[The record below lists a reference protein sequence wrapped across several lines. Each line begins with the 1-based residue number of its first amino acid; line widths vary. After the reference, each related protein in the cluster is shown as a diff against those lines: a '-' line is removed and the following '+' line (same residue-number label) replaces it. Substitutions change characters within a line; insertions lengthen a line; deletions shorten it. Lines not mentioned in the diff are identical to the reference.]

1 MGSGKL
7 WGDLGSTAFVTDK
20 NDATKATPSTRN
32 AKRRELRRKIDE
44 SSDDELD
51 FLSSG
56 SRSDDVDQLIPTKN
70 KPRSRKK
77 QFVKGGDVDH
87 RPDHLAKK
95 KLPDSKKVNV
105 VQEEGSS
112 STSRSKTFDTTKDTL
127 KQTTSYGIPATLR
140 GNENGQPPWPSDGL
154 LSDKDSLVDDTHLST
169 QVFSQRETQK
179 FPGLALSP
187 LRAGD
192 QASPDRDTPRGSTK
206 GLISY
211 RQSKPVHGKRLP
223 QSSGIHNRPPAT
235 SRRASRVQSS
245 DSSDSND
252 ATPRA
257 KHPKNHLRKF
267 PTLDPL
273 SISDPLIPELG
284 GGRDEAPYK
293 ADIIHVPS
301 QTHRSTFTDT
311 TTPGKNRKSL
321 YPFLSPLSSS
331 PHQPSQDSATAL
343 RGTNPRCTL
352 DVMADENADDECQEP
367 RLQPRPFPMA
377 LNQSKT
383 IHRTPRRNI
392 SFTKQT
398 YQVNDSSCTL
408 LSDSEA
414 FEDDSCQRHPY
425 MLVMQML
432 TIISQFLWK

>member
-7 WGDLGSTAFVTDK
+7 WDDLGSTPFVTDN
-20 NDATKATPSTRN
+20 NDATKATPTPN
-32 AKRRELRRKIDE
+32 AKRRELRKKIDE

-51 FLSSG
+51 FLSSD
-56 SRSDDVDQLIPTKN
+56 SRSDDVDQLITTKS
-70 KPRSRKK
+70 KPRTRKK
-77 QFVKGGDVDH
+77 QFVKGEDVGH
-87 RPDHLAKK
+87 RPDYLAKK
-95 KLPDSKKVNV
+95 KLSDFKKIIDV

-112 STSRSKTFDTTKDTL
+112 STSRSKTSNTTKGTL
-127 KQTTSYGIPATLR
+127 KQTTSYGILATLHD
-140 GNENGQPPWPSDGL
+140 NENGQPPWPSDGL
-154 LSDKDSLVDDTHLST
+154 LSDNNSLVDDTHLST
-169 QVFSQRETQK
+169 QVLQRETQK

-187 LRAGD
+187 LRAAD
-192 QASPDRDTPRGSTK
+192 QASPDRDTPRGSMK

-211 RQSKPVHGKRLP
+211 GQPKPVHGKRLP
-223 QSSGIHNRPPAT
+223 QSSGTNNRPTPT

-245 DSSDSND
+245 DSSDSSD

-273 SISDPLIPELG
+273 SISDPMVPELG
-284 GGRDEAPYK
+284 GGRGEVPYK
-293 ADIIHVPS
+293 AGTIHVPS

-311 TTPGKNRKSL
+311 TTPRKNRKSR
-321 YPFLSPLSSS
+321 YPFPSPLSSS

-352 DVMADENADDECQEP
+352 GVMADESADDKRQEP

-377 LNQSKT
+377 LDQSKAT
-383 IHRTPRRNI
+383 HRTPRRNI
-392 SFTKQT
+392 AFTEQT
-398 YQVNDSSCTL
+398 CQVNDSSCTI
-408 LSDSEA
+408 LSDSEV
-414 FEDDSCQRHPY
+414 FEDDSCQRHPF

-432 TIISQFLWK
+432 TIISQFLWGK